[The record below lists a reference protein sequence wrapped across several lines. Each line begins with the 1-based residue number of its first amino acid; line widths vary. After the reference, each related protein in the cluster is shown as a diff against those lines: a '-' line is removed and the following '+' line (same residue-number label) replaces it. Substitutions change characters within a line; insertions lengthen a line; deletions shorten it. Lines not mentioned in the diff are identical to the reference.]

1 MYWNSELEDS
11 WKAKK
16 KEYYEIFQNDT
27 GGNKL
32 ELVYFMKATV
42 HSLIERNF
50 KEGWSRDIFLQKYR
64 LHINWLKEGIKN
76 EDF

>member
-1 MYWNSELEDS
+1 M
-11 WKAKK
+11 
-16 KEYYEIFQNDT
+16 
-27 GGNKL
+27 
-32 ELVYFMKATV
+32 YFMKATV